1 MKNLSWANFALGL
14 WLIMAPFALLYRGM
28 QNALWED
35 VIVGFLIAV
44 FSLWQAIS
52 TETEQAK
59 AANWIVGVLG
69 LLALISPYV
78 LQFSGTVT
86 ALRNNVAVGA
96 AVTILAIWLS
106 ADLERHQHSLH
117 SLRTHTKQQ
126 LADEGPGPDPSCQRL
141 VRVSGIIF
149 PPLLSL
155 KL

>member
-106 ADLERHQHSLH
+106 ADLERHQHS
-117 SLRTHTKQQ
+117 RT
-126 LADEGPGPDPSCQRL
+126 R
-141 VRVSGIIF
+141 
-149 PPLLSL
+149 
-155 KL
+155 